1 MLSKIYCM
9 KNPHLLVR
17 NLTPGVPGPGSLK
30 PIPQSNSHF
39 GKIFE
44 VGFQGMADE
53 VRESQN
59 PQKSTGSTIVRHTAF
74 ELKGCWSGGGD
85 SRSFAVGLNEMIR
98 LVTPDKPAAPLAL
111 RWRPTNERDHSF
123 TSSPK
128 AFFQHP
134 MFDRA

>member
-1 MLSKIYCM
+1 M
-9 KNPHLLVR
+9 KFFRDDFCDDFFPIELR
-17 NLTPGVPGPGSLK
+17 PCSLR

-59 PQKSTGSTIVRHTAF
+59 PQKSTGSTIVRHTAL
-74 ELKGCWSGGGD
+74 ELKGCWD

-98 LVTPDKPAAPLAL
+98 FVTPDKPAAP
-111 RWRPTNERDHSF
+111 WRCGGGPRTNGM
-123 TSSPK
+123 
-128 AFFQHP
+128 QQ
-134 MFDRA
+134 